1 MARLSKK
8 VEILTR
14 NSTRDKD
21 GQVNDECANLTG
33 KHNNPKSC
41 AQLITELQYTLWK
54 ADETKRVSRQIHSH
68 IWRFL
73 KPLSEKIEQA
83 VQNQT
88 KLDLKNK
95 INQLDLLDI

>member
-41 AQLITELQYTLWK
+41 AQLITELQYTL
-54 ADETKRVSRQIHSH
+54 
-68 IWRFL
+68 
-73 KPLSEKIEQA
+73 
-83 VQNQT
+83 
-88 KLDLKNK
+88 
-95 INQLDLLDI
+95 